1 MRVEIRDFHHGE
13 KMNAMVMEIV
23 DVQTC
28 DIHTVDN
35 GLIAMVRRVEIRDGA
50 KTSVKH
56 VESCGPL
63 WGDKTI
69 AMAMRSVKI
78 RDTHDAHDGD
88 MTVATMMR
96 IESYLMNTIHGYVLA
111 KIAKTAD
118 RDDDQDDD
126 HGSRTRA
133 KWLVCLPAEI
143 GKLTRSDLVCCNDC
157 ILFLGLGRTSY
168 PRWNVMYCSSS
179 TMTMMAYL
187 EFD

>member
-1 MRVEIRDFHHGE
+1 MRVEIRDVHDGK
-13 KMNAMVMEIV
+13 KMTAMVMEIV

-28 DIHTVDN
+28 DTHNVDDAM
-35 GLIAMVRRVEIRDGA
+35 IAMVRRDEIRDGA

-56 VESCGPL
+56 VESYGPL

-96 IESYLMNTIHGYVLA
+96 IESYLINAIHGWVLA

-118 RDDDQDDD
+118 RDDD

-133 KWLVCLPAEI
+133 QWLVCLLAEI

-157 ILFLGLGRTSY
+157 IPFLGLGMTSY
-168 PRWNVMYCSSS
+168 PRWNVMYCSR
-179 TMTMMAYL
+179 AR
-187 EFD
+187 